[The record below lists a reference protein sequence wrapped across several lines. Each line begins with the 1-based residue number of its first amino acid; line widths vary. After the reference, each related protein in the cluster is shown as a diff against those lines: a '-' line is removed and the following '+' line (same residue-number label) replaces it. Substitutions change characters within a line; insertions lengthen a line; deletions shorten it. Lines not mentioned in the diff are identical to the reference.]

1 MTEVNL
7 GKNILWTV
15 LSRFG
20 AQGIAVISN
29 VLLARYLGSIG
40 FGEYAFV
47 SAVALIGNA
56 LTTFGMDMVLIRKI
70 SSTQD
75 YSDLPAALV
84 IQLLIAI
91 FFIAGVFILSPSLP
105 AGNSLQI
112 YIVSLI
118 PLSFFTVF
126 TIALRGAQFMG
137 SFSFLH
143 FSVATFQM
151 ISVFILFAF
160 GGGVER
166 LVILLLSAQFLGAL
180 LGFILCVTRL
190 KDFPRH
196 WHVDSNR
203 ILLLLHSS
211 TQMAVIGTLRL
222 VYEKMA
228 VTMLPMLTSVD
239 VTGLFSVSARILD
252 ASKLGHMS
260 ALSAMFPEMAREN
273 SLHRNF
279 SDRSKRNYI
288 LLLFA
293 AILLS
298 FVLFVFA
305 EPIIHLLFGK
315 EFGASVD
322 ALRILAWIV
331 TPYFIV
337 TYYSLAFVA
346 IRIERPVLIAL
357 IASLLLLAILLIW
370 WCLLYGLLGVAFAIL
385 CTEIFQAVFLWLQW
399 RYYALPK

>member
-47 SAVALIGNA
+47 SAVVLIGNA

-91 FFIAGVFILSPSLP
+91 VFIAGVFILSPSLP

-180 LGFILCVTRL
+180 LGFILCVTQL
-190 KDFPRH
+190 KDLPRR
-196 WHVDSNR
+196 WHVDWSR

-239 VTGLFSVSARILD
+239 VTGLFSVSARVLD

-293 AILLS
+293 AMLLS
-298 FVLFVFA
+298 LVLFVFA

-315 EFGASVD
+315 EFGTSVE

-346 IRIERPVLIAL
+346 IHIERPVLIAL

-370 WCLLYGLLGVAFAIL
+370 WSPLYGLLGAAFAIL
-385 CTEIFQAVFLWLQW
+385 CAEIFQAVFLWLQW

>member
-47 SAVALIGNA
+47 SAVILIGNA
-56 LTTFGMDMVLIRKI
+56 FTTFGMDMVLIRKI
-70 SSTQD
+70 SSTHD

-91 FFIAGVFILSPSLP
+91 VFIAGVFILSPSLP

-126 TIALRGAQFMG
+126 TIALRAAQFMG

-143 FSVATFQM
+143 FSVAIFQM

-160 GGGVER
+160 GGGVEH

-180 LGFILCVTRL
+180 LGFILCVTQL
-190 KDFPRH
+190 KDFPHH
-196 WHVDSNR
+196 WYVDWNR

-228 VTMLPMLTSVD
+228 VTMLPMLTSVN

-260 ALSAMFPEMAREN
+260 VLSAMFPEMAREN
-273 SLHRNF
+273 SLHRYF

-298 FVLFVFA
+298 LGLFVFA

-315 EFGASVD
+315 EFRASAD

-331 TPYFIV
+331 TPYFVV

-346 IRIERPVLIAL
+346 IHIERPVLIAL

-370 WCLLYGLLGVAFAIL
+370 WSPLYGLLGAAFAIL
-385 CTEIFQAVFLWLQW
+385 CAEIFQAVFLWLQW